1 MMGNNFIKN
10 RQRLLIVA
18 FLLPAMAW
26 LVVIYLGSLANLLQ
40 NSFFYFD
47 EMTEKIVRDYGFI
60 SFAKLFTMANLRV
73 ILRTLTMAAVVTVA
87 AAVVAFP
94 LAWYMARLAKGW
106 SKFLVFFAVMMPL
119 WSSYLVKL
127 YVWKMMLAK
136 EGVISYLAAH
146 VGLAGVLD
154 WLLTL
159 PIIGGNSLSYST
171 LGRFLVFLYMWLPYM
186 VLPVAAALERV
197 PTSLL
202 ESAVDLG
209 ASEWQKFRTVVIPLA
224 MPGIAAGSIFTFS
237 LTLGDYIIPQVIGDS
252 SPFIGLVIY
261 QAQGNGSDLPFAAVF
276 TLVPIVIL
284 VIYLMIVRRMGA
296 FDAV

>member
-1 MMGNNFIKN
+1 
-10 RQRLLIVA
+10 
-18 FLLPAMAW
+18 MA
-26 LVVIYLGSLANLLQ
+26 
-40 NSFFYFD
+40 
-47 EMTEKIVRDYGFI
+47 KI
-60 SFAKLFTMANLRV
+60 
-73 ILRTLTMAAVVTVA
+73 
-87 AAVVAFP
+87 
-94 LAWYMARLAKGW
+94 ARGW
-106 SKFLVFFAVMMPL
+106 TKFLVFFAVMMPL
-119 WSSYLVKL
+119 WTSYLVKL

-146 VGLAGVLD
+146 IGLAGTLD

-186 VLPVAAALERV
+186 VLPLAAALERV

-209 ASEWQKFRTVVIPLA
+209 ATEWQKFRTVVIPLA

-261 QAQGNGSDLPFAAVF
+261 QAQAVGPTCPLLRSLPWFQSSF
-276 TLVPIVIL
+276 WSSIL
-284 VIYLMIVRRMGA
+284 
-296 FDAV
+296 